1 MILKKKLNFK
11 VSWLSFNF
19 FAQRTEKNLPI
30 ENFELFSR
38 PLLKQH
44 QDFQL

>member
-1 MILKKKLNFK
+1 MILKKKKPESELAFFQ
-11 VSWLSFNF
+11 L